1 MLLQEFWDDRYVGYC
16 ERLREVTRV
25 GYESAWRCHVEPVFG
40 SMELA
45 DIGVD
50 DIELWLSGFAGPGAA
65 RKAWAVLRQMLR
77 KAAKWGYL
85 EVDVTRLEIDLPAK
99 PLYVP
104 RLLTIGQTRRQLQ
117 GFYGHALEAWL
128 IVDSCLALRPEE
140 GYGVDWADIDMRS
153 GITHIQRGVQWVA
166 GHEVVVPPKTELSD
180 RFLPLPR
187 FAVRR
192 LREIRNGRKG
202 RIIGD
207 LTPSQAARR
216 YASWCKKESLPYVPV
231 QNLRHSWA
239 TNALEAGVNI
249 AVVSKFLGHTDIKTT
264 ARFYLRPEI
273 ASLKEAQSIWERAL
287 IGQSGLP
294 SPTAHVRPIRRVHW
308 EFQRER
314 HLRHLLP
321 ISQRQGAW
329 RNCRHPRAVA
339 LGRHARLGHNHL
351 GEWCG
356 LGTNAIDEHPYWRVR
371 HKMACKILMGCDME
385 LAFPIQ
391 GRLFVPCSDPANRV
405 VPSVNP

>member
-1 MLLQEFWDDRYVGYC
+1 MVRKPTRDTERIGRETCGFSEVEMLLQEFWDDRYVGYC

-50 DIELWLSGFAGPGAA
+50 DIELWLSGFASPGAA

-77 KAAKWGYL
+77 KREVGYL

-239 TNALEAGVNI
+239 TTPWKRESTSRWSASSLVTPTSRRPPDSICDRKSRLSRRPKASGTRADRAIGFPNPGGV
-249 AVVSKFLGHTDIKTT
+249 
-264 ARFYLRPEI
+264 
-273 ASLKEAQSIWERAL
+273 
-287 IGQSGLP
+287 
-294 SPTAHVRPIRRVHW
+294 
-308 EFQRER
+308 
-314 HLRHLLP
+314 
-321 ISQRQGAW
+321 
-329 RNCRHPRAVA
+329 RAVY
-339 LGRHARLGHNHL
+339 
-351 GEWCG
+351 
-356 LGTNAIDEHPYWRVR
+356 PVR
-371 HKMACKILMGCDME
+371 RAYGND
-385 LAFPIQ
+385 
-391 GRLFVPCSDPANRV
+391 RW
-405 VPSVNP
+405 

>member
-50 DIELWLSGFAGPGAA
+50 DIELWLSGFASPGAA

-99 PLYVP
+99 PLHVP

-166 GHEVVVPPKTELSD
+166 GHEVVV
-180 RFLPLPR
+180 
-187 FAVRR
+187 
-192 LREIRNGRKG
+192 
-202 RIIGD
+202 
-207 LTPSQAARR
+207 
-216 YASWCKKESLPYVPV
+216 

-287 IGQSGLP
+287 IGQ
-294 SPTAHVRPIRRVHW
+294 
-308 EFQRER
+308 
-314 HLRHLLP
+314 
-321 ISQRQGAW
+321 
-329 RNCRHPRAVA
+329 
-339 LGRHARLGHNHL
+339 
-351 GEWCG
+351 
-356 LGTNAIDEHPYWRVR
+356 
-371 HKMACKILMGCDME
+371 
-385 LAFPIQ
+385 
-391 GRLFVPCSDPANRV
+391 
-405 VPSVNP
+405 

>member
-1 MLLQEFWDDRYVGYC
+1 MVRKPTRDTERIGRETCGFSEVEMLLQEFWDDRYVGYC

-50 DIELWLSGFAGPGAA
+50 DIELWLSGLASPGAA

-99 PLYVP
+99 PLHVP

-207 LTPSQAARR
+207 LTPPQAARR

-287 IGQSGLP
+287 IGQ
-294 SPTAHVRPIRRVHW
+294 
-308 EFQRER
+308 
-314 HLRHLLP
+314 
-321 ISQRQGAW
+321 
-329 RNCRHPRAVA
+329 
-339 LGRHARLGHNHL
+339 
-351 GEWCG
+351 
-356 LGTNAIDEHPYWRVR
+356 
-371 HKMACKILMGCDME
+371 
-385 LAFPIQ
+385 
-391 GRLFVPCSDPANRV
+391 
-405 VPSVNP
+405 

>member
-1 MLLQEFWDDRYVGYC
+1 MLLREFWNDRFWPYC
-16 ERLREVTRV
+16 TRNLRESTCV
-25 GYESAWRCHVEPVFG
+25 GYESAWRLHVMPVFG
-40 SMELA
+40 SMDMGAISVEL
-45 DIGVD
+45 VD
-50 DIELWLSGFAGPGAA
+50 KWLANFDTAGAA
-65 RKAWAVLRQMLR
+65 RKAWAVLRAILR
-77 KAAKWGYL
+77 RAIRWNL
-85 EVDVTRLEIDLPAK
+85 LDVDITRRDIQLPAK
-99 PLYVP
+99 PHYEPTV
-104 RLLTIGQTRRQLQ
+104 LTIRQQRALLQ
-117 GFYGHALEAWL
+117 GFYGHPLEAWL

-287 IGQSGLP
+287 IGQ
-294 SPTAHVRPIRRVHW
+294 
-308 EFQRER
+308 
-314 HLRHLLP
+314 
-321 ISQRQGAW
+321 
-329 RNCRHPRAVA
+329 
-339 LGRHARLGHNHL
+339 
-351 GEWCG
+351 
-356 LGTNAIDEHPYWRVR
+356 
-371 HKMACKILMGCDME
+371 
-385 LAFPIQ
+385 
-391 GRLFVPCSDPANRV
+391 
-405 VPSVNP
+405 

>member
-50 DIELWLSGFAGPGAA
+50 DIELWLSGFASPGAA

-153 GITHIQRGVQWVA
+153 GITHIQRG
-166 GHEVVVPPKTELSD
+166 
-180 RFLPLPR
+180 
-187 FAVRR
+187 
-192 LREIRNGRKG
+192 
-202 RIIGD
+202 RIICD
-207 LTPSQAARR
+207 LTPPQAARR

-287 IGQSGLP
+287 IGQ
-294 SPTAHVRPIRRVHW
+294 
-308 EFQRER
+308 
-314 HLRHLLP
+314 
-321 ISQRQGAW
+321 
-329 RNCRHPRAVA
+329 
-339 LGRHARLGHNHL
+339 
-351 GEWCG
+351 
-356 LGTNAIDEHPYWRVR
+356 
-371 HKMACKILMGCDME
+371 
-385 LAFPIQ
+385 
-391 GRLFVPCSDPANRV
+391 
-405 VPSVNP
+405 

>member
-50 DIELWLSGFAGPGAA
+50 DIELWLSGFASPGAA

-287 IGQSGLP
+287 IGQWDSLTPAEYAPYIQCGGHTVTTGDDGTFWVGVK
-294 SPTAHVRPIRRVHW
+294 SPNGKPPDYASYTVGPFGTGFNDEDGIIAHLWDVTATGVRFRLYTTRY
-308 EFQRER
+308 QR
-314 HLRHLLP
+314 
-321 ISQRQGAW
+321 
-329 RNCRHPRAVA
+329 
-339 LGRHARLGHNHL
+339 
-351 GEWCG
+351 WCG
-356 LGTNAIDEHPYWRVR
+356 KTAIFGKWITVWRR
-371 HKMACKILMGCDME
+371 
-385 LAFPIQ
+385 
-391 GRLFVPCSDPANRV
+391 
-405 VPSVNP
+405 

>member
-50 DIELWLSGFAGPGAA
+50 DIELWLSGFASPGAA

-99 PLYVP
+99 PLHVP

-207 LTPSQAARR
+207 LTHRKPRDATPHGAKRSRCPTCRCRISATVGPPTPWKRESTSRWSASSLVTPTSRRPPDSICDRKSRLSRRPKASGNAR
-216 YASWCKKESLPYVPV
+216 
-231 QNLRHSWA
+231 
-239 TNALEAGVNI
+239 
-249 AVVSKFLGHTDIKTT
+249 
-264 ARFYLRPEI
+264 
-273 ASLKEAQSIWERAL
+273 
-287 IGQSGLP
+287 
-294 SPTAHVRPIRRVHW
+294 
-308 EFQRER
+308 
-314 HLRHLLP
+314 
-321 ISQRQGAW
+321 
-329 RNCRHPRAVA
+329 
-339 LGRHARLGHNHL
+339 
-351 GEWCG
+351 
-356 LGTNAIDEHPYWRVR
+356 
-371 HKMACKILMGCDME
+371 
-385 LAFPIQ
+385 
-391 GRLFVPCSDPANRV
+391 
-405 VPSVNP
+405 

>member
-1 MLLQEFWDDRYVGYC
+1 MVRKPTRDTERIGRETCGFSEVEMLLQEFWDDRYVGYC

-50 DIELWLSGFAGPGAA
+50 DIELWLSGFASPGAA

-99 PLYVP
+99 PLHVP

-166 GHEVVVPPKTELSD
+166 GHEVVVPPKED
-180 RFLPLPR
+180 P
-187 FAVRR
+187 
-192 LREIRNGRKG
+192 
-202 RIIGD
+202 
-207 LTPSQAARR
+207 
-216 YASWCKKESLPYVPV
+216 
-231 QNLRHSWA
+231 
-239 TNALEAGVNI
+239 
-249 AVVSKFLGHTDIKTT
+249 
-264 ARFYLRPEI
+264 
-273 ASLKEAQSIWERAL
+273 
-287 IGQSGLP
+287 
-294 SPTAHVRPIRRVHW
+294 RRVST
-308 EFQRER
+308 R
-314 HLRHLLP
+314 
-321 ISQRQGAW
+321 QRQYA
-329 RNCRHPRAVA
+329 R
-339 LGRHARLGHNHL
+339 GRFR
-351 GEWCG
+351 W
-356 LGTNAIDEHPYWRVR
+356 
-371 HKMACKILMGCDME
+371 
-385 LAFPIQ
+385 
-391 GRLFVPCSDPANRV
+391 
-405 VPSVNP
+405 

>member
-85 EVDVTRLEIDLPAK
+85 EVDVTRLEIDLPVK

-216 YASWCKKESLPYVPV
+216 YASWCKKESLPYVSAP
-231 QNLRHSWA
+231 LSA
-239 TNALEAGVNI
+239 NAAPGANTRAI
-249 AVVSKFLGHTDIKTT
+249 AVRT
-264 ARFYLRPEI
+264 A
-273 ASLKEAQSIWERAL
+273 ASMAARRRRGFAWRGLPLLKMVIFPFSPSGGYDMAPAGICRGRGNERAL
-287 IGQSGLP
+287 QSCSSAVTIAGVTRLLPARPRWVSSTP
-294 SPTAHVRPIRRVHW
+294 SPPLSFAVRCHMYGSASVR
-308 EFQRER
+308 
-314 HLRHLLP
+314 
-321 ISQRQGAW
+321 SQ
-329 RNCRHPRAVA
+329 
-339 LGRHARLGHNHL
+339 
-351 GEWCG
+351 
-356 LGTNAIDEHPYWRVR
+356 
-371 HKMACKILMGCDME
+371 
-385 LAFPIQ
+385 
-391 GRLFVPCSDPANRV
+391 
-405 VPSVNP
+405 

>member
-50 DIELWLSGFAGPGAA
+50 DIELWLSGFASPGAA

-166 GHEVVVPPKTELSD
+166 GHEVVV
-180 RFLPLPR
+180 
-187 FAVRR
+187 
-192 LREIRNGRKG
+192 
-202 RIIGD
+202 
-207 LTPSQAARR
+207 
-216 YASWCKKESLPYVPV
+216 

-287 IGQSGLP
+287 IGQ
-294 SPTAHVRPIRRVHW
+294 
-308 EFQRER
+308 
-314 HLRHLLP
+314 
-321 ISQRQGAW
+321 
-329 RNCRHPRAVA
+329 
-339 LGRHARLGHNHL
+339 
-351 GEWCG
+351 
-356 LGTNAIDEHPYWRVR
+356 
-371 HKMACKILMGCDME
+371 
-385 LAFPIQ
+385 
-391 GRLFVPCSDPANRV
+391 
-405 VPSVNP
+405 

>member
-1 MLLQEFWDDRYVGYC
+1 MVRKPTRDTERIGRETCGFSEVEMLLQEFWDDRYVGYC

-50 DIELWLSGFAGPGAA
+50 DIELWLSGFASPGAA
-65 RKAWAVLRQMLR
+65 RKAWAVLRH
-77 KAAKWGYL
+77 
-85 EVDVTRLEIDLPAK
+85 
-99 PLYVP
+99 VP

-207 LTPSQAARR
+207 LTPPQAARR

-287 IGQSGLP
+287 IGQ
-294 SPTAHVRPIRRVHW
+294 
-308 EFQRER
+308 
-314 HLRHLLP
+314 
-321 ISQRQGAW
+321 
-329 RNCRHPRAVA
+329 
-339 LGRHARLGHNHL
+339 
-351 GEWCG
+351 
-356 LGTNAIDEHPYWRVR
+356 
-371 HKMACKILMGCDME
+371 
-385 LAFPIQ
+385 
-391 GRLFVPCSDPANRV
+391 
-405 VPSVNP
+405 